1 MAGREEGFT
10 LVELVVVLVIIGI
23 LLAAAVGFHQGARDK
38 AGDATAQANIRS
50 ALPAIEAY
58 RSDHDGYAGMTLAVL
73 RSDYSQGVQGIV
85 VLSAGEASYC
95 VAATA
100 GGRTWYK
107 AGPDA
112 PVTATA
118 CS

>member
-1 MAGREEGFT
+1 VARREDGFT

-23 LLAAAVGFHQGARDK
+23 LLAAAVGFHRGARDQ

-58 RSDHDGYAGMTLAVL
+58 RADHDGYAGMTLAVL
-73 RSDYSQGVQGIV
+73 RRDYSQGVQGIV
-85 VLSAGEASYC
+85 VLSASETGYC
-95 VAATA
+95 LSATA

-107 AGPDA
+107 AGPDG
-112 PVTATA
+112 PVTTTV

>member
-1 MAGREEGFT
+1 MARREEGFT

-23 LLAAAVGFHQGARDK
+23 LLAAAVGFHRGARDQ

-58 RSDHDGYAGMTLAVL
+58 RADHGGYTGLTLAVL
-73 RSDYSQGVQGIV
+73 RSDYSRGVQGIV
-85 VLSAGEASYC
+85 VLSAGTADYC
-95 VAATA
+95 VSATA
-100 GGRTWYK
+100 AGRTWYK

-112 PVTATA
+112 PVTTAA

>member
-1 MAGREEGFT
+1 MTRREDGFT

-58 RSDHDGYAGMTLAVL
+58 REDNAGYAGMTLALL
-73 RSDYSQGVQGIV
+73 RSEYSQGVQGIA
-85 VLSAGEASYC
+85 VLAADETGYC
-95 VAATA
+95 ISATA

-107 AGPDA
+107 AGPNA
-112 PVTATA
+112 PVTTA
-118 CS
+118 PCP